1 MKYFKITCSNG
12 YCGCD
17 EEWYTYA
24 EDTATIYDFECEDYL
39 QNYAFY
45 DPDARF
51 IDPDD
56 YETEEEYEE
65 AYADYQANISI
76 DVEEI
81 TREEYEENERI

>member
-12 YCGCD
+12 YSGCE
-17 EEWYTYA
+17 EEWYEVA
-24 EDTATIYDFECEDYL
+24 EDTATAKDFECEDYL

-45 DPDARF
+45 EPDERF

-65 AYADYQANISI
+65 DYKDYQNNISI
-76 DVEEI
+76 DIEEI
-81 TREEYEENERI
+81 TREEYENERI

>member
-17 EEWYTYA
+17 EEWYEVA
-24 EDTATIYDFECEDYL
+24 EDTATADDFKCDDYL

-51 IDPDD
+51 IDLADF
-56 YETEEEYEE
+56 ETEEEYEE
-65 AYADYQANISI
+65 ACADYQENISI
-76 DVEEI
+76 DIEEI
-81 TREEYEENERI
+81 TKEEYEENV